1 MFHSKIIYFIIFLLL
16 ASCNVRTASNIHG
29 ISSLTSKSKN
39 IIISKSNKN
48 DVKKLLGPPSVISGF
63 DEKLW
68 IYLEIKKTNQT
79 IFKLGKPKIEK
90 NNVLVIYLNEIG
102 IVSKKKF
109 FDINNLN
116 KIKFQKKTTKNIY
129 EKDTYLYNLLTS
141 LREKINAPFKK
152 KKLRSNRC

>member
-1 MFHSKIIYFIIFLLL
+1 MFHSKIIYFIIFLLITN
-16 ASCNVRTASNIHG
+16 CNVRKASNIHG

-48 DVKKLLGPPSVISGF
+48 DVKKLLGPPSVISSF
-63 DEKLW
+63 DENLW

-79 IFKLGKPKIEK
+79 IFKLGKTKIEK
-90 NNVLVIYLNEIG
+90 NNVLVIYLNDLG
-102 IVSKKKF
+102 IVSKKEF
-109 FDINNLN
+109 YDINNLN
-116 KIKFQKKTTKNIY
+116 KIKFSKKTTENIY

-152 KKLRSNRC
+152 KN

>member
-1 MFHSKIIYFIIFLLL
+1 MFHSKIIYFIIFLLITN
-16 ASCNVRTASNIHG
+16 CNVRKTSNIHG

-90 NNVLVIYLNEIG
+90 NNVLVINLNEIG

-109 FDINNLN
+109 YDINNLN

-129 EKDTYLYNLLTS
+129 KKDTYLYNLLTS

-152 KKLRSNRC
+152 KN

>member
-1 MFHSKIIYFIIFLLL
+1 MFHSKIIYFIIFLLI
-16 ASCNVRTASNIHG
+16 ANCNVRTASNIHG

-90 NNVLVIYLNEIG
+90 NNVLVINLNEIG

-109 FDINNLN
+109 YDINNLN

-129 EKDTYLYNLLTS
+129 EKDTYLFNLLSS
-141 LREKINAPFKK
+141 LREKMNAPFKNK
-152 KKLRSNRC
+152 N

>member
-1 MFHSKIIYFIIFLLL
+1 MFHSKIIYFIIFLLI
-16 ASCNVRTASNIHG
+16 ANCNVRTASNIHG

-90 NNVLVIYLNEIG
+90 NNVLVINLNEIG

-109 FDINNLN
+109 YDINNLN

-129 EKDTYLYNLLTS
+129 EKDTYLFNLLSS
-141 LREKINAPFKK
+141 LRNKINAPFKK
-152 KKLRSNRC
+152 

>member
-1 MFHSKIIYFIIFLLL
+1 MFHSKIIYFIIFLLI
-16 ASCNVRTASNIHG
+16 ANCNVRTASNIHG

-48 DVKKLLGPPSVISGF
+48 DVKKLLGPPSVISSF

-90 NNVLVIYLNEIG
+90 NNVLVINLNEIG

-109 FDINNLN
+109 YDINNLN
-116 KIKFQKKTTKNIY
+116 KIKFSKKTTENIY
-129 EKDTYLYNLLTS
+129 EKNTYLYNLLSS
-141 LREKINAPFKK
+141 LRDKINAPFKNK
-152 KKLRSNRC
+152 N